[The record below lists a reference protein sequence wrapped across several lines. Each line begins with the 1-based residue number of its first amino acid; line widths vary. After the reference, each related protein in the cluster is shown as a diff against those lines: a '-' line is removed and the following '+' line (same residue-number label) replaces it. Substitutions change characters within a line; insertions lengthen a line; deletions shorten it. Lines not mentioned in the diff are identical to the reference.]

1 MKETDKKIGFL
12 INPVAGLGG
21 RAGMKG
27 SDDAARCRKALL
39 AGYEKSA
46 FCRAEECLKELKGLS
61 MDGWRIYAPEG
72 CMGAD
77 VLFKVGIPCEP
88 LENSRTGS
96 LDEETSREDTLYFA
110 RRLCGMGMDLILF
123 CGGDGTARDICE
135 AAGSNVPVLGVPAGV
150 KMYSACF
157 ATTPCKAG
165 EILKR
170 FIQGKETSFSH
181 REVMDLDENSLDELS
196 VSPTLYGFLTVPDDK
211 VRLQRAKEAGTSEEE
226 EAEVLAAEIRAEM
239 KEDTLYILGPGST
252 TYRVKQ
258 MLHGTGTVRGVD
270 LAKNGRILRA
280 DADERTILSFLDREQ
295 KAEIIVTCIGGNGF
309 LFGRGNQQISPL
321 VLKKVGKSHIRLA
334 VTREKLSGLGT
345 RPMLVDTGDLETD
358 RYLAGYYKIRL
369 NAKEEIIYRV
379 QAGADAL
386 LS

>member
-1 MKETDKKIGFL
+1 
-12 INPVAGLGG
+12 
-21 RAGMKG
+21 
-27 SDDAARCRKALL
+27 
-39 AGYEKSA
+39 
-46 FCRAEECLKELKGLS
+46 
-61 MDGWRIYAPEG
+61 
-72 CMGAD
+72 
-77 VLFKVGIPCEP
+77 
-88 LENSRTGS
+88 
-96 LDEETSREDTLYFA
+96 
-110 RRLCGMGMDLILF
+110 MGMDLILF
-123 CGGDGTARDICE
+123 CGGDGAARDICE

-181 REVMDLDENSLDELS
+181 REVMDLDENSLDELA